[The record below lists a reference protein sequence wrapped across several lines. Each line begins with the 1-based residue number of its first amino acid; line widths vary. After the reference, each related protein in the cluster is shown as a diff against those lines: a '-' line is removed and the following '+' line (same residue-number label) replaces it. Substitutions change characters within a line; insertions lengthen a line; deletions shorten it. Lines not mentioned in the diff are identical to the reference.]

1 MCPAHRQKTLR
12 SGVLPFTYPKLHKG
26 QKWYVDLYSFD
37 PAEGMMKRK
46 KYHLDGI
53 AKITER
59 RKRAAELIEQITR
72 LLREGWS
79 PWVGENDSKNYIPI
93 EIAIEKYRK
102 YRLKP
107 KFYNFV
113 LS

>member
-1 MCPAHRQKTLR
+1 
-12 SGVLPFTYPKLHKG
+12 
-26 QKWYVDLYSFD
+26 
-37 PAEGMMKRK
+37 MKRK

-102 YRLKP
+102 YLEKYRNTPHKRATP
-107 KFYNFV
+107 
-113 LS
+113 LSLTNWKST